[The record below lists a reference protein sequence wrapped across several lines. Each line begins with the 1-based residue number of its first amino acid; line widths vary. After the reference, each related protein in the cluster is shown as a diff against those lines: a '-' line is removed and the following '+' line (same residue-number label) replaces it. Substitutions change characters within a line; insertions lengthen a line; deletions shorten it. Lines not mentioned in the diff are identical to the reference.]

1 LAGHVTT
8 LRAHPITRAAARAWI
23 DTTHRHLKAPAGD
36 VIRVALVDDTGTIR
50 CVAMAG
56 RPVARGLD
64 DGLTLEVTRVASDGA
79 PNACSMAYGALRRAA
94 VALGYRRIVTYST
107 EEEGGASLRAAGW
120 TVDGTV
126 KGRQWSCAS
135 RPRGASCFDVDKIR
149 WAWVKP

>member
-1 LAGHVTT
+1 MAGDVTT

-36 VIRVALVDDTGTIR
+36 VIRVALV
-50 CVAMAG
+50 
-56 RPVARGLD
+56 D

-135 RPRGASCFDVDKIR
+135 RPRGVSSFDVDKIR